1 MEAADISLIYIFTHL
16 GRRISDFFRHW
27 YIDGFLRSV
36 DRTLSGLEYLDKRF
50 AVRITA
56 KNWFQPLY
64 QDYTIIGYVWGFI
77 FRTIRIF
84 TGLAVYLA
92 FLLSA
97 VLLFAI
103 WAVFPVFVIY
113 QIISSFLAS

>member
-1 MEAADISLIYIFTHL
+1 MQFSDISLLYITTHL

-27 YIDGFLRSV
+27 YVDGFFRAM
-36 DRTLSGLEYLDKRF
+36 DWALSGLERLDKRF

-77 FRTIRIF
+77 FRTVRIF
-84 TGLAVYLA
+84 VGLSVYLA
-92 FLLSA
+92 FVIFAASLFSA
-97 VLLFAI
+97 
-103 WAVFPVFVIY
+103 WAALPVFVIY
-113 QIISSFLAS
+113 QIFTNLK